1 MMVGRSGPN
10 ERVYLLRRWSC
21 MAEASFC
28 TSFAMERKATTL
40 LVKKGLVMDAVQVC
54 TSKKERSVHAQVMSF
69 AEVSRGESG
78 ALIGLYHQGWGWGR
92 AER

>member
-1 MMVGRSGPN
+1 
-10 ERVYLLRRWSC
+10 

-28 TSFAMERKATTL
+28 TSFAMKRKATTL
-40 LVKKGLVMDAVQVC
+40 LVKMGLVMDAVQVLQR
-54 TSKKERSVHAQVMSF
+54 KNGRSVHAQVMSF
-69 AEVSRGESG
+69 AEVSCGESG